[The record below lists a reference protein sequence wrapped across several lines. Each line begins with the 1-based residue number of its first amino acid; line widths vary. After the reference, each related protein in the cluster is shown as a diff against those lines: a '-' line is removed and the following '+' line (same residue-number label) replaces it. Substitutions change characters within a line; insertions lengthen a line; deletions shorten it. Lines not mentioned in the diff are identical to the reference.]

1 MAYDD
6 EPYYET
12 DLAVPPDPVGQMV
25 MNVAVAPTP
34 SGRIVLTDA
43 ADVEVPSGRYGKLI
57 AIPGGASGPAG
68 PPGPAGAAGPAG
80 PTGAAGP
87 KGDTGATGA
96 KGDTGATGAAST
108 VPGPA
113 GPAGAKGADGAKG
126 ATGATGPAGPKGDTG
141 AASTVPGPAGA
152 QGPAGTPG
160 ATGAAGPKGD
170 TGMAGPTGPAGPAG
184 SKGDTGSAG
193 AQGPEGPTG
202 PASTVPGPT
211 GPAGAKGATGAA
223 GAVGPTGPKGDTGPA
238 GAASTVPGPKGDTGP
253 TGPQGIQG
261 NPGLGI
267 RFKGNVATQSALPT
281 TGQVQ
286 GDLWVVQSPTPA
298 HGFVWDATTSKWV
311 DSGPVQGPQGVTGP
325 AGPAGSTGPAGAKG
339 DTGAAG
345 PAGPKGDTGL
355 TGPAGAASTVPG
367 PAGPTGPA
375 GAKGATGATGPAGA
389 ASTVPGP
396 AGPKGDTGSAG
407 VAGPA
412 GAKGDTGATGPAGA
426 ASTVPGP
433 TGPAGAKGDTGA
445 AGATGPAGPK
455 GDTGAAGPVGPK
467 GDTGPQGIQGVPGT
481 NNQPVGGTALGGA
494 NDANTWAKLVT
505 CDISSFN
512 TDTSLILGVA
522 GCYGST
528 PENTI
533 LSVTFRTSSA
543 AGNNPNASVNI
554 LAKSGN
560 LNVAADA
567 FKVIAPVVAPADQPT
582 RFELW
587 VKKTLTYGGFNV
599 YELSRAIPAAGSV
612 KSTVTYSVNSVWQT
626 TEPVGA
632 ALNVRS
638 NGVTADAVPVVSTT
652 GVQTLTNKTLTTPKM
667 DRILDVNGGTALEF
681 VATPLADNVDGILD
695 AVTTGVETADAETA
709 DISGRMADNYLR
721 IGNADLGG
729 TPYIASVGADANVS
743 MILYTKGTGSIVLR
757 SSQNGHILN
766 LTPAAGG
773 GVNYIQINNAAAGAS
788 PTIQAVGADPNLSVY
803 VNGKGS
809 GGLAITDSDADGIA
823 NISVHGTAA
832 AVNLDLRSKGTGKVQ
847 ANGVNVATATDIATR
862 EPVIAAGTTAQY
874 LRGDKTWQTLPVA
887 PVSSVAGRTGAV
899 VLTKTD
905 VGLPLADNTADA
917 SKNVAS
923 AAKLTT
929 ARTINGVAFDG
940 TANISVPTT
949 YGTTAGTATQGNDT
963 RVVNA
968 VQGSNAGTASPLTLW
983 TGTKAQ
989 YDAIATKSATTVYVV
1004 TGTPTYDPMAGSAV
1018 TADQK
1023 PIIEPKAT

>member
-1 MAYDD
+1 
-6 EPYYET
+6 
-12 DLAVPPDPVGQMV
+12 
-25 MNVAVAPTP
+25 
-34 SGRIVLTDA
+34 
-43 ADVEVPSGRYGKLI
+43 
-57 AIPGGASGPAG
+57 
-68 PPGPAGAAGPAG
+68 
-80 PTGAAGP
+80 
-87 KGDTGATGA
+87 
-96 KGDTGATGAAST
+96 
-108 VPGPA
+108 
-113 GPAGAKGADGAKG
+113 
-126 ATGATGPAGPKGDTG
+126 
-141 AASTVPGPAGA
+141 
-152 QGPAGTPG
+152 
-160 ATGAAGPKGD
+160 
-170 TGMAGPTGPAGPAG
+170 
-184 SKGDTGSAG
+184 
-193 AQGPEGPTG
+193 
-202 PASTVPGPT
+202 
-211 GPAGAKGATGAA
+211 
-223 GAVGPTGPKGDTGPA
+223 
-238 GAASTVPGPKGDTGP
+238 
-253 TGPQGIQG
+253 
-261 NPGLGI
+261 
-267 RFKGNVATQSALPT
+267 
-281 TGQVQ
+281 
-286 GDLWVVQSPTPA
+286 
-298 HGFVWDATTSKWV
+298 
-311 DSGPVQGPQGVTGP
+311 
-325 AGPAGSTGPAGAKG
+325 
-339 DTGAAG
+339 
-345 PAGPKGDTGL
+345 
-355 TGPAGAASTVPG
+355 
-367 PAGPTGPA
+367 
-375 GAKGATGATGPAGA
+375 
-389 ASTVPGP
+389 
-396 AGPKGDTGSAG
+396 
-407 VAGPA
+407 
-412 GAKGDTGATGPAGA
+412 
-426 ASTVPGP
+426 
-433 TGPAGAKGDTGA
+433 
-445 AGATGPAGPK
+445 
-455 GDTGAAGPVGPK
+455 
-467 GDTGPQGIQGVPGT
+467 
-481 NNQPVGGTALGGA
+481 
-494 NDANTWAKLVT
+494 
-505 CDISSFN
+505 
-512 TDTSLILGVA
+512 VA

-709 DISGRMADNYLR
+709 DISGRAADNYVR
-721 IGNADLGG
+721 IANADAGVA
-729 TPYIASVGADANVS
+729 PYIGVVGTDANVS
-743 MILYTKGTGSIVLR
+743 MNLFTKGTGGIILR
-757 SSQNGHILN
+757 SSQNGPILN
-766 LTPAAGG
+766 LTPVASAANWVQINSATAGTG
-773 GVNYIQINNAAAGAS
+773 PNILATGSDANVDIQLSPKGTGLVKIKGLPVVTTTDTQALTNKTITSPRVNQLCDTNGVAVLVLLPQVNAVNYWQASNASTGQSLALYAQGTDTNINAAVISKGTGAVSLRSSTSGKILDAVPVANGVNYLNVVQAAAGAS
-788 PTIQAVGADPNLSVY
+788 PVIQATGTDANLSVY
-803 VNGKGS
+803 VTPKGS
-809 GGLAITDSDADGIA
+809 GSLFVTDSDADG
-823 NISVHGTAA
+823 TASITA
-832 AVNLDLRSKGTGKVQ
+832 SGGAVVNLDLRSKGTGSKVE
-847 ANGVNVATATDIATR
+847 ANGVAVATATDLATK

>member
-1 MAYDD
+1 
-6 EPYYET
+6 
-12 DLAVPPDPVGQMV
+12 
-25 MNVAVAPTP
+25 
-34 SGRIVLTDA
+34 
-43 ADVEVPSGRYGKLI
+43 
-57 AIPGGASGPAG
+57 
-68 PPGPAGAAGPAG
+68 
-80 PTGAAGP
+80 
-87 KGDTGATGA
+87 
-96 KGDTGATGAAST
+96 
-108 VPGPA
+108 
-113 GPAGAKGADGAKG
+113 
-126 ATGATGPAGPKGDTG
+126 
-141 AASTVPGPAGA
+141 
-152 QGPAGTPG
+152 
-160 ATGAAGPKGD
+160 
-170 TGMAGPTGPAGPAG
+170 
-184 SKGDTGSAG
+184 
-193 AQGPEGPTG
+193 
-202 PASTVPGPT
+202 
-211 GPAGAKGATGAA
+211 
-223 GAVGPTGPKGDTGPA
+223 
-238 GAASTVPGPKGDTGP
+238 
-253 TGPQGIQG
+253 
-261 NPGLGI
+261 
-267 RFKGNVATQSALPT
+267 
-281 TGQVQ
+281 
-286 GDLWVVQSPTPA
+286 
-298 HGFVWDATTSKWV
+298 
-311 DSGPVQGPQGVTGP
+311 
-325 AGPAGSTGPAGAKG
+325 
-339 DTGAAG
+339 
-345 PAGPKGDTGL
+345 
-355 TGPAGAASTVPG
+355 
-367 PAGPTGPA
+367 
-375 GAKGATGATGPAGA
+375 
-389 ASTVPGP
+389 
-396 AGPKGDTGSAG
+396 
-407 VAGPA
+407 
-412 GAKGDTGATGPAGA
+412 
-426 ASTVPGP
+426 
-433 TGPAGAKGDTGA
+433 
-445 AGATGPAGPK
+445 
-455 GDTGAAGPVGPK
+455 
-467 GDTGPQGIQGVPGT
+467 
-481 NNQPVGGTALGGA
+481 
-494 NDANTWAKLVT
+494 
-505 CDISSFN
+505 
-512 TDTSLILGVA
+512 VA